1 MKKALLFFFFALSFF
16 IGKAQWVNIPDTNFG
31 NWLVQNYPSTCVQ
44 GNSLIGFQMDTIVIV
59 DSVLPI
65 LNLNLSNKNIADFSG
80 LEYLRWDDPNCNYC
94 YQRTLNLSYNRLK
107 RLPNGIGVQDVHLNL
122 SHNEIDTAEFTYA
135 YYDMLDFDISFN
147 HLKYVINDVTGS
159 YSHLTSL
166 NFNNNDLTTLPVF
179 NTIYDAQVYCR
190 KNNFTTLPPL
200 SWKVS
205 SLDCGDNKISNLI
218 NLPYKL
224 VGLICDHNL
233 LTSFTFYSNSPFIN
247 SLNCSNNNITALY
260 NIPSTLSYLN
270 CSYNQISSIP
280 FLPFSVNTL
289 ICNDNPYLS
298 CIPDRLNNLQ
308 VFYFNNTQ
316 IHCMPNR
323 FACSSFDKNPNT
335 LPLCGPLS
343 GCKYYY
349 NVIGDVHQD
358 TSINCLID
366 SLKKG
371 NGLSNIKLQ
380 LRSNGNIVRQT
391 YSYNKDGDYDIA
403 ADSFGHYTVN
413 VDTTFLPFNV
423 ICPSPTTRTV
433 NPSVLDTIIEN
444 QDFGLECR
452 GTDLAAYCT
461 YGRLRAGR
469 LGEIINIA
477 GDITRIVY
485 NSSCPNNVSGTVITI
500 LNGHGHYFSPA
511 PGALTPIATGDTLT
525 FNVADFSVLSND
537 AFNFIVLVDSA
548 AIIGDLLCISTRV
561 QTASDVNP
569 LNDYNYICLS
579 LLNSFDPN
587 VKEVSPKTISPSGD
601 WLTYTIHFQNTGNDT
616 AYNIF
621 LRDTL
626 SNFLQTETFQ
636 YISSSH
642 PATISISQNNALF
655 VFSNINLVDSATNPE
670 GSQGWI
676 QFKVKTKTNLA
687 LNTQINNRAAIYF
700 DLNPAIFTNVATTT
714 VQATPCQNSSF
725 TLYDSICQGSVKVFN
740 GINLTTAGNYNDT
753 LVNSSGCDSII
764 TLHLFVKQKST
775 AQLYDSICQ
784 GRVKVFNGS
793 NLTATGNY
801 NDTLIN
807 SAGCDS
813 IITLHL
819 FVKQKTTAHLYD
831 SICQGSVKVFNG
843 LNLTTAGN
851 YNDTLVNSAGCDSI
865 ITLHLDVKQKSTA
878 YINDTIC
885 QGDSKQFNGVNLT
898 QPGDYYDTL
907 IGKNGCDSI
916 IHLHLVTKPTPAT
929 PVVNRSNNTL
939 HTSYTANYAY
949 QWIRNNQTIAN
960 ATDTSYLLT
969 QNGNYTV
976 KVTAS
981 NSCSSSSIAFSV
993 VNVGISSIEEEAI
1006 LLFPNP
1012 NTGQFSLSIPES
1024 LTGCRL
1030 SITDVLGRTVLS
1042 TVILQPQESITLTD
1056 ATSGTYLA
1064 TCVKDDVKK
1073 VLRFVIYK

>member
-1 MKKALLFFFFALSFF
+1 MKKALLSLFFALSFF

-31 NWLVQNYPSTCVQ
+31 NWLVQYYPSNCVQ
-44 GNSLIGFQMDTIVIV
+44 GNPQIGFQMDTLSTM
-59 DSVLPI
+59 DSTLPVTT
-65 LNLNLSNKNIADFSG
+65 LDLSNKNLTDVSG
-80 LEYLRWDDPNCNYC
+80 LEYLRWQDPNCWGC
-94 YQRTLNLSYNRLK
+94 TQRTLDLSYNELK
-107 RLPNGIGVQDVHLNL
+107 KMPKGLGVEDVHLNL
-122 SHNEIDTAEFTYA
+122 SHNQIDTAEFTYA
-135 YYDMLDFDISFN
+135 YYNIYDINLSYN
-147 HLKYVINDVTGS
+147 HLKYVINQVTGT
-159 YSHLTSL
+159 YLYLTDL
-166 NFNNNDLTTLPVF
+166 NFDYNDLNALPYFGTTNDNQLH
-179 NTIYDAQVYCR
+179 IR
-190 KNNFTTLPPL
+190 KNNFTSMPL
-200 SWKVS
+200 ISFRNNYI
-205 SLDCGDNKISNLI
+205 DCGENLI
-218 NLPYKL
+218 TSITNIPFKL
-224 VGLICDHNL
+224 VTLICDHNL
-233 LTSFTFYSNSPFIN
+233 LTSLNLQLGSPNFFRNID
-247 SLNCSNNNITALY
+247 CSFNNVTTIT
-260 NIPSTLSYLN
+260 NIP
-270 CSYNQISSIP
+270 
-280 FLPFSVNTL
+280 VNFWSL
-289 ICNDNPYLS
+289 KCNDNPNLS
-298 CIPDRLNNLQ
+298 CISSKISNLQ
-308 VFYFNNTQ
+308 SLYIGNTQ
-316 IHCMPNR
+316 IHCLPNI
-323 FACSSFDKNPNT
+323 FSCTTFDINPAI
-335 LPLCGPLS
+335 LPLCGPSS
-343 GCKYYY
+343 GCYYTY
-349 NVIGDVHQD
+349 NTLGNVHID
-358 TSINCLID
+358 TSANCILD
-366 SLKKG
+366 SLNRG
-371 NGLSNIKLQ
+371 NGIKNAKVL
-380 LRSNGNIVRQT
+380 LRKNGNVVNQT
-391 YSYNKDGDYDIA
+391 YTYNALGDYIILS
-403 ADSFGHYTVN
+403 DSLGSQTISI
-413 VDTTFLPFNV
+413 DTLKLPFNV
-423 ICPSPTTRTV
+423 KCPTTQERNINFTFA
-433 NPSVLDTIIEN
+433 DTIIYN
-444 QDFGLECR
+444 QDFGLECK
-452 GTDLAAYCT
+452 GVDLASFSVNVNPRCRP
-461 YGRLRAGR
+461 GRQSSVV
-469 LGEIINIA
+469 ISA
-477 GDITRIVY
+477 GDIVKQFFNT
-485 NSSCPNNVSGTVITI
+485 SCSNNVSGTYTTI
-500 LNGHGHYFSPA
+500 LNGPAHYASPGN
-511 PGALTPIATGDTLT
+511 GALTPIVSGNILTYVISDFSILSDAAFNINVNVDSTALIGDQICLTSIVHSATDINPSNDTLSSC
-525 FNVADFSVLSND
+525 FNIF
-537 AFNFIVLVDSA
+537 
-548 AIIGDLLCISTRV
+548 
-561 QTASDVNP
+561 
-569 LNDYNYICLS
+569 
-579 LLNSFDPN
+579 NSFDPN
-587 VKEVSPKTISPSGD
+587 IKEVSPRTLTPEGG

-626 SNFLQTETFQ
+626 SNNLQIETFQ
-636 YISSSH
+636 FLASSH
-642 PATISISQNNALF
+642 QAEISVSQNNALF
-655 VFSNINLVDSATNPE
+655 VFPYINLVDSATNPE

-676 QFKVKTKTNLA
+676 QFKIKTKPNLV

-784 GRVKVFNGS
+784 SSVKVFNGS

-865 ITLHLDVKQKSTA
+865 ITLHLAVKQKSTA

-1042 TVILQPQESITLTD
+1042 TVISQPQESITIKD